1 MDYYVDVR
9 QIDAIVQGFGRVI
22 TSFSIRRNP

>member
-1 MDYYVDVR
+1 MDYYVDAR

-22 TSFSIRRNP
+22 TSSIRRNP